1 MTSMTSMHSARSST
15 APRMASALGALT
27 AGLLVAACGGGSESH
42 DAPPPPMGQ
51 CWPLDA
57 MPGGQVEIGTGQ
69 IDFEPM
75 GDMLPI
81 ITSSA
86 QADPFVRVHARIRG
100 MPPGDPDQLFDP
112 RNPRTKARLEV
123 EGVDEPITVECP
135 ASLGYRPA
143 PESGAFDLKHSL
155 NVGFGFMPIDP
166 FIGKQARVVLE
177 VVGSN
182 GLSARDEKLVT
193 LVLAPP

>member
-1 MTSMTSMHSARSST
+1 VPAMRLCIAV
-15 APRMASALGALT
+15 PRGAVLLGALS
-27 AGLLVAACGGGSESH
+27 AGLVVAACGGGAGSP
-42 DAPPPPMGQ
+42 DGPMPPTGP

-57 MPGGQVEIGTGQ
+57 MPGGQVELGTGQ

-75 GDMLPI
+75 GDTLPI

-100 MPPGDPDQLFDP
+100 MPPGDPDKLFDP

-123 EGVDEPITVECP
+123 EGFDKPITVDCP
-135 ASLGYRPA
+135 ASFGYRPA

-155 NVGFGFMPIDP
+155 SVGFGFIPIDP
-166 FIGKQARVVLE
+166 FVGKQARVVLE

-193 LVLAPP
+193 LVMAPP